1 MVKEKRLSDLF
12 VDAIIYLI
20 VGMLSLVCILPFFNV
35 VAESFSGV
43 EATNL
48 GLVKLWPVD
57 FNLDNFGLL
66 MRDQMFKN
74 SFLISIS
81 RVVIAVPLTLFMSA
95 ITAYP
100 LSRDMLHMPGRTAY
114 KVVLIFGMLFS
125 GGLIPTFIS
134 YRWLGLLNT
143 FPVLILPGAF
153 NIFYTILLINFFR
166 GIPQELSESA
176 VLDGAG
182 HFDILLRIYLPVS
195 LPSLATV
202 AVFTAVGHWNSWFDG
217 VMFMRT
223 PDLWP
228 LQSYLF
234 QRVMQPPTHNIR
246 SELTPDMAREAMQF
260 AEATGEG
267 MRAAMIV
274 IASVPI
280 MLVYPFLQRYF
291 VKGLTLGA
299 VKG

>member
-1 MVKEKRLSDLF
+1 MIEEKGFIDRLADT
-12 VDAIIYLI
+12 IIYLV
-20 VGMLSLVCILPFFNV
+20 VGLLALICMLPFFNV
-35 VAESFSGV
+35 IAESLSGA
-43 EATNL
+43 EAISV
-48 GLVKLWPVD
+48 GLVKLWPIG
-57 FNLDNFGLL
+57 FNTDNFGLL
-66 MRDQMFKN
+66 MRDNQFTG
-74 SFLISIS
+74 SFVISIL

-100 LSRDMLHMPGRTAY
+100 LSRDNLQMPGRTAF
-114 KVVLIFGMLFS
+114 KVLLIFGMLFS

-182 HFDILLRIYLPVS
+182 HFDILFRIYLPVS

-217 VMFMRT
+217 VMFLRT
-223 PDLWP
+223 PELWP
-228 LQSYLF
+228 LQSFMY
-234 QRVMQPPTHNIR
+234 QRVTQNLIFMSVRDTDI
-246 SELTPDMAREAMQF
+246 ARETMRFSQ
-260 AEATGEG
+260 ATNRG
-267 MRAAMIV
+267 MESAILV
-274 IASVPI
+274 IASVPV

-299 VKG
+299 IKG

>member
-1 MVKEKRLSDLF
+1 MIEEQGFFDRLA
-12 VDAIIYLI
+12 DAIIHLV
-20 VGMLSLVCILPFFNV
+20 VGVLAITCMLPFFGII
-35 VAESFSGV
+35 AESLSSA
-43 EATNL
+43 EAINV
-48 GLVKLWPVD
+48 GLVKLWPIG
-57 FNLDNFGLL
+57 FNVDNFGML

-74 SFLISIS
+74 SFVISVL
-81 RVVIAVPLTLFMSA
+81 RVVVAVPLTLFMSA

-100 LSRDMLHMPGRTAY
+100 LSRDVLHMPGRTVY
-114 KVVLIFGMLFS
+114 RVVLIFGMLFS

-182 HFDILLRIYLPVS
+182 HFDILFRIFLPVS

-217 VMFMRT
+217 VMFLRT
-223 PDLWP
+223 PELWP
-228 LQSYLF
+228 LQSFMY
-234 QRVMQPPTHNIR
+234 QRVAQNYLINHWC
-246 SELTPDMAREAMQF
+246 
-260 AEATGEG
+260 
-267 MRAAMIV
+267 
-274 IASVPI
+274 
-280 MLVYPFLQRYF
+280 
-291 VKGLTLGA
+291 
-299 VKG
+299 

>member
-1 MVKEKRLSDLF
+1 VIEEKGLLDRLTDG
-12 VDAIIYLI
+12 IIY
-20 VGMLSLVCILPFFNV
+20 SLVGLLALICLLPFFTIF
-35 VAESFSGV
+35 AESFSSA
-43 EATNL
+43 EAINV
-48 GLVKLWPVD
+48 GLVKLWPVGW
-57 FNLDNFGLL
+57 NLDNFGLL
-66 MRDQMFKN
+66 MRDRMFIQ
-74 SFLISIS
+74 SFGRSVL
-81 RVVIAVPLTLFMSA
+81 RVAVAVPLTLFMSA
-95 ITAYP
+95 VTAYP
-100 LSRDMLHMPGRTAY
+100 LSRDNLRMPGRTAF
-114 KVVLIFGMLFS
+114 KVLLIFGMLFS

-153 NIFYTILLINFFR
+153 NIFYTILLTNFFR

-182 HFDILLRIYLPVS
+182 HFAILFRIFLPVS

-217 VMFMRT
+217 VMFLRT

-228 LQSYLF
+228 LQSFLY
-234 QRVMQPPTHNIR
+234 QRVTQHLIQHYMGGREI
-246 SELTPDMAREAMQF
+246 DAAREALRF
-260 AEATGEG
+260 SEATPKG
-267 MRAAMIV
+267 MEAAMLI
-274 IASVPI
+274 IASVPV

-299 VKG
+299 IKG